1 MLFASCL
8 SGLAVCVLGC
18 SLGRPV
24 HNLLANHRND
34 PLAVAK
40 VWELGL
46 SGFIQETILTLLS
59 DTENSLSSFLT
70 HLIHLKQQAVSDAF

>member
-1 MLFASCL
+1 MLFSSCL
-8 SGLAVCVLGC
+8 YGLAVCILSC
-18 SLGRPV
+18 SLVRSV
-24 HNLLANHRND
+24 YNLLANHRND

-70 HLIHLKQQAVSDAF
+70 HLIHLKQQTVSDTF